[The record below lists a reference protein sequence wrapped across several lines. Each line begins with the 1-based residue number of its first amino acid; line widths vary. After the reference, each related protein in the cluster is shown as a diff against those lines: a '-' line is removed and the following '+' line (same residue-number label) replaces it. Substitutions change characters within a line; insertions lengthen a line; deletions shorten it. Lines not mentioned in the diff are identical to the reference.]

1 MHALELELGEEV
13 AGPRTRGPWARAAR
27 RFVRQRSALAALV
40 VLVAIFVPALF
51 AGHLAPY
58 DFTVP
63 DFPGLYSAPSWH
75 HLFGTDVAG
84 RDSFSRA
91 LHGIRTS
98 ELLALQVAVG
108 ATLLGTLVGAIAGYT
123 GRWADNLFMRA
134 TEFVAFFPALAV
146 LFTAIIL
153 LGTPTPQMLR
163 NVLVLYMWT
172 PIARVV
178 RAELV
183 SLREREYIEA
193 ARASG
198 AGPLRIVLRH
208 LLPNAA
214 GSLIVATT
222 ATLGQVILLEATVGF
237 FNYGINPER
246 DPSLGNLIA
255 TGVQQ
260 GVPLDKFWWLWAL
273 PAAVLV
279 VMLVCVNVLGD
290 ALDDALSVTR
300 G

>member
-1 MHALELELGEEV
+1 VHALELKLEDEV
-13 AGPRTRGPWARAAR
+13 AGPRTRGPWARATR
-27 RFVRQRSALAALV
+27 RFVRQRSALVALV
-40 VLVAIFVPALF
+40 ILATIFVTGLLSARI
-51 AGHLAPY
+51 APY
-58 DFTVP
+58 DLTTP
-63 DFPGLYSAPSWH
+63 DFAGLYSAPSWH
-75 HLFGTDVAG
+75 HLFGTDIAG

-108 ATLLGTLVGAIAGYT
+108 ATLIGTVVGAIAGYA

-134 TEFVAFFPALAV
+134 TELVAFFPAL
-146 LFTAIIL
+146 AIIL
-153 LGTPTPQMLR
+153 LGTPTAQMLR

-198 AGPLRIVLRH
+198 ASPLRIVLRH

-222 ATLGQVILLEATVGF
+222 AILGQVILLEATVGF

-260 GVPLDKFWWLWAL
+260 GVPLDMYWWLWAL
-273 PAAVLV
+273 PATVLV

-290 ALDDALSVTR
+290 ALDDALAVTR